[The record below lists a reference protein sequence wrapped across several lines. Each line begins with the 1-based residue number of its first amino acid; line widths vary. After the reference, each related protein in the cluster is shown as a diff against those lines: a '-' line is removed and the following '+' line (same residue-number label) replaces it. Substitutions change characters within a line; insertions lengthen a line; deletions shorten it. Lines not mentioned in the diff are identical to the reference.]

1 MRIASIETI
10 PLHLPVKTVLKE
22 SGGEFSSF
30 DHVIVKVHA
39 DNGQFGVGEVEAHPT
54 FERLGSETQ
63 SGILQIIKEYLAP
76 PVIGLSPFSVHE
88 IWKRM
93 DRAVVGYWRVKGA
106 IDNAL
111 YDLMGKHLGVPAYDL
126 LGGRVRDGY
135 VVEGVGYG
143 ISVDEP
149 QTVAR
154 IAKDAV
160 ARGYRQLE
168 LKAGDAKPERD
179 VERLRLVRE
188 AIGRDIPI
196 KIDFN
201 AFYEPKMAIVLIREM
216 EKFGIQWIEQPA
228 KYWDLEGL
236 AMIRNAVTTTI
247 VVDESVE
254 SPHDLMRV
262 IRSNACDAVHI
273 KPTTK
278 GGLTMSRK
286 LAAVAEAAGV
296 AVVPGTSAPTG
307 IGMAAAQA
315 FIATCPEL
323 SGGAH
328 GSPLDTLVDDVVV
341 NTIPAGA
348 TYVTIPE
355 RPGLGIEL
363 NDRTIAKYRVD
374 SGRGG

>member
-1 MRIASIETI
+1 MKIARIETI

-22 SGGEFSSF
+22 SGGEFSCF

-76 PVIGLSPFSVHE
+76 PAIGLSPFSVNE

-149 QTVAR
+149 ETVAS
-154 IAKDAV
+154 IAQDAI

-168 LKAGDAKPERD
+168 LKAGDERPERD
-179 VERLRLVRE
+179 VERLRRVRE
-188 AIGRDIPI
+188 AIGKDIPI

-216 EKFGIQWIEQPA
+216 EKLGIQWIEQPA

-328 GSPLDTLVDDVVV
+328 GSPLDTLVDDVVM
-341 NTIPAGA
+341 NPIPAGA
-348 TYVTIPE
+348 TYVTIPD

-363 NDRTIAKYRVD
+363 NDQVIAKYRVD
-374 SGRGG
+374 